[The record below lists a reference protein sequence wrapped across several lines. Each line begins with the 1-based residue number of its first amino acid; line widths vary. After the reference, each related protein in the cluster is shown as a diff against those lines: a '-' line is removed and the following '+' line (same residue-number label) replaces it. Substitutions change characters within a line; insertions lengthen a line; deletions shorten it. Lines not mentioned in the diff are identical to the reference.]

1 MSRSHEQS
9 FKRVM
14 VFGCKYMD
22 AFYLFCSTLKQGCTA
37 GIKLSLSDDR
47 QCLKVTEVSE
57 EHNHE
62 ISKVSLSVVSVYS
75 VCACATRLSVY
86 IYDIVYVHECMS

>member
-1 MSRSHEQS
+1 MSINW
-9 FKRVM
+9 
-14 VFGCKYMD
+14 YMH
-22 AFYLFCSTLKQGCTA
+22 FNNPFCSTLKQGCTA

-62 ISKVSLSVVSVYS
+62 TSKVSL
-75 VCACATRLSVY
+75 CKFGL
-86 IYDIVYVHECMS
+86 M